1 MTRFDRVAAL
11 LRRLDGV
18 FACPVCEAPLAVG
31 ADGGCLLCGCRHS
44 FDLAIYGYVNLL
56 LSTQRKS
63 RLPGYTADV
72 LRARRAVLDQ
82 GFFAPMIRKVAAR
95 VIQRLQARPSGD
107 PALILDAGCG
117 EGYVTSAVA
126 ARLREKLGRAVD
138 AVGLDISKE
147 GIRIAA
153 RHDHSVAWCVANI
166 ARRLP
171 FVTGKF
177 DALTNVLS
185 PANPPEFHRVL
196 RPDGTLVKVV
206 PMDNHL
212 VELREALYERREE
225 GGRTTEKSVAELAPW
240 FDVTG
245 AERLNYAVLLH
256 EEARRD
262 VVKMSPLFW
271 KAKKDRL
278 ASLQQTGID
287 RVRVDLLV
295 ITATAR

>member
-1 MTRFDRVAAL
+1 M
-11 LRRLDGV
+11 
-18 FACPVCEAPLAVG
+18 
-31 ADGGCLLCGCRHS
+31 
-44 FDLAIYGYVNLL
+44 
-56 LSTQRKS
+56 
-63 RLPGYTADV
+63 
-72 LRARRAVLDQ
+72 
-82 GFFAPMIRKVAAR
+82 
-95 VIQRLQARPSGD
+95 
-107 PALILDAGCG
+107 
-117 EGYVTSAVA
+117 
-126 ARLREKLGRAVD
+126 
-138 AVGLDISKE
+138 
-147 GIRIAA
+147 
-153 RHDHSVAWCVANI
+153 
-166 ARRLP
+166 
-171 FVTGKF
+171 
-177 DALTNVLS
+177 
-185 PANPPEFHRVL
+185 L

-225 GGRTTEKSVAELAPW
+225 GGRTTEESVAELAPW

-278 ASLQQTGID
+278 ASLEQTGID